1 MPYEV
6 YDPREN
12 KGGKAG
18 ESTMLKRIAFAA
30 LGLTLVAAFG
40 VFLYRT
46 IASPPNCDVCYRPIH
61 EETFYRIHLASGESM
76 DVCCPRCG
84 LRFQEGRRDIVR
96 AEATDFYTKVRID
109 AAKGSYV
116 ENSHVHLCSHSPVQ
130 EDRSGTQY
138 EVAWDRCL
146 PSLIAFESPAEA
158 RAFQAQNGGV
168 IKSYDE
174 LFREG
179 SP

>member
-1 MPYEV
+1 
-6 YDPREN
+6 
-12 KGGKAG
+12 
-18 ESTMLKRIAFAA
+18 MLKRIAFAA
-30 LGLTLVAAFG
+30 VGLTLVSAFG

-46 IASPPNCDVCYRPIH
+46 LGSSPSCDVCYRPIH
-61 EETFYRIHLASGESM
+61 EETFYRIHLASEESM

-84 LRFQEGRRDIVR
+84 LRFQEDRQDVVR
-96 AEATDFYTKVRID
+96 AEATDFYTKVLVD
-109 AAKGSYV
+109 AAEAFYV

-146 PSLIAFESPAEA
+146 PSLIAFESQAGA

-168 IKSYDE
+168 IKTYEE
-174 LFREG
+174 LLREG